1 MGSYIFRRCIRRL
14 PGAVIHAV
22 PIPEPEVTEGFGS
35 REQIGSICK
44 ALGAKSVLLVTDKTL
59 FSLGF
64 HEKIVGSLKA
74 EGVPCAV
81 FSDIS
86 TEPTS
91 DIIRAGRQ
99 AAVDCKADCIAAL
112 GGGSVMDSSKIIAAG
127 AKKPNKSVS
136 SYLHK
141 FDFIKGKTLPLITVP
156 STAGTGAEY
165 TVGAVVKN
173 SKGVK
178 NSTVVVGLDVR
189 HVVLDSELTV
199 GAPQSV
205 TVWCGI
211 DALSHGLEGVLSDVK
226 YNEDDMKK
234 SSECV
239 RLVMGN
245 LPVLLNDPGNID
257 ARQKMALAAFYGGNA
272 INKQLAGYIHACAH
286 SIGGLYHIPHGK
298 AIAFCTMPVLDMLR
312 DVCREKLAALSVY
325 CGTAKDSD
333 RADIAV
339 KKFFSALK
347 KLLDDCGLEKGCAAL
362 KKEDYPKLLKM
373 INADSINYSPPKT
386 FKNSEVIGILDHIAK
401 GE

>member
-86 TEPTS
+86 TEPTT

-136 SYLHK
+136 RYLHK

-165 TVGAVVKN
+165 TVGAVVKKL
-173 SKGVK
+173 KG
-178 NSTVVVGLDVR
+178 
-189 HVVLDSELTV
+189 
-199 GAPQSV
+199 
-205 TVWCGI
+205 
-211 DALSHGLEGVLSDVK
+211 
-226 YNEDDMKK
+226 
-234 SSECV
+234 
-239 RLVMGN
+239 
-245 LPVLLNDPGNID
+245 
-257 ARQKMALAAFYGGNA
+257 
-272 INKQLAGYIHACAH
+272 
-286 SIGGLYHIPHGK
+286 
-298 AIAFCTMPVLDMLR
+298 
-312 DVCREKLAALSVY
+312 REKFH
-325 CGTAKDSD
+325 GRRRT
-333 RADIAV
+333 
-339 KKFFSALK
+339 
-347 KLLDDCGLEKGCAAL
+347 
-362 KKEDYPKLLKM
+362 
-373 INADSINYSPPKT
+373 
-386 FKNSEVIGILDHIAK
+386 
-401 GE
+401 